1 MRNMWR
7 TAFVAATVM
16 TFAACS
22 DLPLTDGESKQAA
35 GDLMALTA
43 ALPATTI
50 PDIYDAVHTPASGE
64 FVGALVDISA
74 HTCAQGADGW
84 RVTGTATNPTGNSV
98 DYRVYIGLL
107 NGISTTR
114 ALVETEVLNVAAG
127 GTGDFDMLIAMPE
140 DDLRCVLRVERR
152 NPGA

>member
-7 TAFVAATVM
+7 TAFVAATAV

-22 DLPLTDGESKQAA
+22 DLPLTGGESKQ
-35 GDLMALTA
+35 TA
-43 ALPATTI
+43 ALPVTTI

-107 NGISTTR
+107 NGVSTTR

-127 GTGDFDMLIAMPE
+127 GTGEFDMLIAMPE

-152 NPGA
+152 DAGP